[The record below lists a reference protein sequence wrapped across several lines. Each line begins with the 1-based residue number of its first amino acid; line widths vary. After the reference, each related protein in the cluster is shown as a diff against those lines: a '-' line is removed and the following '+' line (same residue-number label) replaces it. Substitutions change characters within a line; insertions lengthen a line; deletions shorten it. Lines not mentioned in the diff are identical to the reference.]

1 MPIVIVH
8 TRQQRIAMLDAI
20 TGEATN
26 LTLNHKG
33 DQARE
38 IIFPANVIG
47 FLALNTN

>member
-33 DQARE
+33 DQVRE
-38 IIFPANVIG
+38 SFSQ
-47 FLALNTN
+47 LT